1 MSKNKQQEYVRP
13 ITTGHVEADMLGLSY
28 LWISERTN
36 RKYAQRPHRT
46 YQRKSKVRG
55 IFRVA
60 TEWVKTAPSACW
72 RSIKYANKYGRRLAS
87 VLRKKGVN
95 GK

>member
-1 MSKNKQQEYVRP
+1 
-13 ITTGHVEADMLGLSY
+13 MLGLSY

-55 IFRVA
+55 VFRVA
-60 TEWVKTAPSACW
+60 TEWVKTAPSALL
-72 RSIKYANKYGRRLAS
+72 RKVQYANKYGRRLAS